1 MRNKALF
8 LLSLILLSCNSYAQE
23 AYDRSKA
30 IENYAEFC
38 SVCHGVNME
47 GGFAESLIDSK
58 WKNGGS
64 EKEIADSITG
74 GLHGDAM
81 PEWRDILSD
90 EEVRSLV
97 KLIIERQPLAK
108 AKGAPYGQE
117 EDANS
122 GQ

>member
-1 MRNKALF
+1 MRNRVLSLF
-8 LLSLILLSCNSYAQE
+8 SLILLGCSSHAQE

-38 SVCHGVNME
+38 SACHGVNME
-47 GGFAESLIDSK
+47 GGFAESLVDSE

-64 EKEIADSITG
+64 EKEITGSITD

-81 PEWRDILSD
+81 PEWRDMLSN

-97 KLIIERQPLAK
+97 KLILERQPLAK
-108 AKGAPYGQE
+108 TSKTPSAQNE
-117 EDANS
+117 NANS